1 MTKLKTL
8 SLGLLAALAL
18 LVAGCGGAT
27 NAGSGGAG
35 AALVNPNVLAFI
47 SVDSD
52 LGSSQWKQVD
62 TLSKKFP
69 GRDLLLQKIDHELA
83 KSGLDFKNDVEP
95 ALGPELDF
103 AFVAGPTAKDMAV
116 VGLTKP
122 DDAGK
127 FKDLVKKLNAS
138 HTSGRQEVYRE
149 VDGWYVVGD
158 TQAQIDRALKSGD
171 RSLSDEAAYTDALG
185 TLPSDALAKAY
196 VNGAQLAKLVHDYGQ
211 GQGSDL
217 TATVPGLDK
226 LDFVSAAL
234 SAESDGL
241 RAHGAVQGSGAGDLV
256 GSGDYASKLIDE
268 VPSDALAFL
277 TFRTTKGI
285 GSALRSA
292 EAPLEYALGV
302 SVDELVQLFANE
314 TALYVRP
321 GALIPEITL
330 LLQPKDTDT
339 ALATL
344 DKLATRIARATGGT
358 LKRGEQRTIDFGQF
372 AVHYGAKGDKVVVTS
387 APGGLAQVGNS
398 SEKLADSADFKEAK
412 SAAGLP
418 DSNGGYIYLDLKNA
432 IPLIE
437 GFAGIAG
444 SNLPSTVSENL
455 RPLRSFLAWSAGS
468 GDTRTFDLFLEIK

>member
-62 TLSKKFP
+62 TLSKRFP

-103 AFVAGPTAKDMAV
+103 AFVPGTSAKHVAI

-138 HTSGRQEVYRE
+138 DSSGQQEVYRE

-158 TQAQIDRALKSGD
+158 TQAHIDQALKSGD
-171 RSLSDEAAYTDALG
+171 KSLAGEPAYNDALG
-185 TLPSDALAKAY
+185 TLPSDALAKVY
-196 VNGAQLAKLVHDYGQ
+196 VNGAGLAKLVHEYGQ
-211 GQGSDL
+211 GNGL
-217 TATVPGLDK
+217 AATVPGLDK
-226 LDFVSAAL
+226 LDFISAAL
-234 SAESDGL
+234 TAEDDGL
-241 RAHGAVQGSGAGDLV
+241 RAHGAVQGSGAGDFV

-285 GSALRSA
+285 GSALSSA

-418 DSNGGYIYLDLKNA
+418 DSNGGYVYLDLKNA